1 MNTSLWT
8 SSKKLTFW
16 WWHIE
21 ISNYTKKI
29 CCLGQGL
36 RQFLILAWDT
46 ASIVFLC
53 TLIIHRLWQAWHLH
67 YINNEANHCKHH
79 IIMYIHPK
87 WKFKPCETKTNASEQ
102 RVLTSS
108 YSTSAYYWNQRRNP
122 TQLWVLGWVWTV
134 HTFLV
139 AFLSST
145 LEKWGRHT
153 PK

>member
-1 MNTSLWT
+1 MNII
-8 SSKKLTFW
+8 KYHKLTFW

-21 ISNYTKKI
+21 ISNYNNKKKMLSRSRSKAI
-29 CCLGQGL
+29 SDLGLGYSFDCVYIYIKNTQAITSVTFPWNINKQG
-36 RQFLILAWDT
+36 
-46 ASIVFLC
+46 
-53 TLIIHRLWQAWHLH
+53 
-67 YINNEANHCKHH
+67 NHCQNHN
-79 IIMYIHPK
+79 ITYLHPR
-87 WKFKPCETKTNASEQ
+87 WKFRPYETQANASEH

-139 AFLSST
+139 AFLSSA
-145 LEKWGRHT
+145 LGKWGRHT